1 MVAICGQGA
10 TSVLMIA
17 VIAHAHGVE
26 RQISVWTRSNRALF
40 TSRASGWR
48 LLFRLATSSL
58 FKLGRG
64 TTGRSLTVGR
74 TDLIK
79 LVRQCLKTFDDTL
92 GVFLIE
98 GVLDAEAAEDL
109 FEGFS
114 RGWLLAGSSCW
125 QTVYKILE
133 MTRLCH
139 V

>member
-26 RQISVWTRSNRALF
+26 WQIGVWTRSNCALF
-40 TSRASGWR
+40 TSRASRWR
-48 LLFRLATSSL
+48 LLFRLTTSSL

-64 TTGRSLTVGR
+64 TTGRGLTVGR

-92 GVFLIE
+92 
-98 GVLDAEAAEDL
+98 
-109 FEGFS
+109 
-114 RGWLLAGSSCW
+114 
-125 QTVYKILE
+125 
-133 MTRLCH
+133 
-139 V
+139 